1 MAFASTSMAKL
12 FRIKAVPDPSPGWDP
27 CSVHVYAAPSWK
39 RGSNPKAEAYLLEGS
54 KRDGIYVNRKERNA
68 VCIPEVTWVT
78 VYPDLDSA
86 LFHHFVKCQ
95 REHPAC
101 FQRNIERMQIQEVPA
116 DSEVDEACEIL
127 ESEIRAAE
135 IELGIQEDDSSDDE
149 ELSEYY
155 DDEPPAYSKEPAQ
168 CSGASG
174 SEKAIN
180 TPPIEAYKPQSEV
193 NESGNE
199 STEFDELDEEEE
211 VVAVV
216 AQRDTPGFILDEREA
231 IYERYLYSL
240 ATLP

>member
-1 MAFASTSMAKL
+1 MAKL
-12 FRIKAVPDPSPGWDP
+12 FRIKAVPNPSPGWDP

-39 RGSNPKAEAYLLEGS
+39 RGDNPKAEVYLLEGS

-101 FQRNIERMQIQEVPA
+101 FQRNIQSMKIQECAA

-149 ELSEYY
+149 ELSEYS
-155 DDEPPAYSKEPAQ
+155 DHNNEPPAYSEEPAQ
-168 CSGASG
+168 CGGGSGC
-174 SEKAIN
+174 EKA
-180 TPPIEAYKPQSEV
+180 TSAPPIEAFKPQSEV

-199 STEFDELDEEEE
+199 SAEFDELDEDGV

-231 IYERYLYSL
+231 VYERYLYSL
-240 ATLP
+240 ANLP

>member
-1 MAFASTSMAKL
+1 MAKL

-54 KRDGIYVNRKERNA
+54 KRD
-68 VCIPEVTWVT
+68 
-78 VYPDLDSA
+78 A

-101 FQRNIERMQIQEVPA
+101 FQRNIQRMQIQEVPA
-116 DSEVDEACEIL
+116 DSEVDEACEIF

-199 STEFDELDEEEE
+199 SAEFDELDEEEE